1 MSAGETAVTPPI
13 NSTPAPEFATPPAT
27 PAAYSRI
34 LIVDDEPPNVLLLE
48 RILARA
54 GGFENRSTTDP
65 LAVVGLVRD
74 FGPDLI
80 LLDLHMPGKDG
91 FAVMA
96 EVQALL
102 PPGAFLP
109 IIVLTAD
116 ATARTKLR
124 ALDAG
129 ATDFLTKPLDH
140 AEVLLRIRN
149 KLHTRRLHAQLAI
162 QNEELESTVR
172 ERTTDLRQAL
182 AEVKE
187 MQTQLIRQE
196 RLSAFGTMAGGVA
209 HDFNNALSVILGYSE
224 MLLVD
229 DQRLKPADR
238 EQYLRTIIT
247 AAKDSA
253 TIIGRLREF
262 YRPSDERDTREHVD
276 FAQLAAE
283 AVALT
288 QPRWKAGTVSSTRP
302 ISVVLDTHPVAP
314 VSGNAAE
321 LRELLTNLI
330 FNAVDAM
337 PEGGAITVAVRPE
350 EDHVIVQVADEGT
363 GMDEETRARCLEP
376 FLTTKGEAGTGLG
389 LAMVYGI
396 AQRHHATMDL
406 QSRLGE
412 GTTFTFSFQAEKPLE
427 PEAAATEPRLH
438 LAHALRILVVDDQP
452 FICEIHE
459 QYLFHDGHSVLPLT
473 DPRAALDALK
483 KERFDLLVT
492 DQEMPE
498 LDGPALAAAARE
510 IQPDI
515 RTILL
520 TGYGREEIVNEA
532 AIDRVVG
539 KPASIDSLREAI
551 AEVFAE
557 TAAP

>member
-1 MSAGETAVTPPI
+1 MNGPPA
-13 NSTPAPEFATPPAT
+13 SPPAT
-27 PAAYSRI
+27 AAAFSRI
-34 LIVDDEPPNVLLLE
+34 LIVDDEPANVVLLE
-48 RILARA
+48 RLLARA
-54 GGFENRSTTDP
+54 GGFETRSTTDP
-65 LAVVGLVRD
+65 HRTVQLVRD
-74 FGPDLI
+74 FSPDLI
-80 LLDLHMPGKDG
+80 LLDLHMPKMDG

-116 ATARTKLR
+116 ATARTRLR

-149 KLHTRRLHAQLAI
+149 HLHTRRLHAQLAI
-162 QNEELESTVR
+162 HNEELESAVR
-172 ERTTDLRQAL
+172 ERTTELRQAL
-182 AEVKE
+182 TEVKQ
-187 MQTQLIRQE
+187 MQTQLIKQE

-229 DQRLKPADR
+229 HARLQPHER

-247 AAKDSA
+247 AAKDSG
-253 TIIGRLREF
+253 TIIARLREF
-262 YRPSDERDTREHVD
+262 YRPSDHRDSREHVD

-283 AVALT
+283 AVSLT
-288 QPRWKAGTVSSTRP
+288 QPRWKAGANACAGR
-302 ISVVLDTHPVAP
+302 ISVHLDTEPVPP

-337 PEGGAITVAVRPE
+337 PDGGAITVVVRAE
-350 EDHVIVQVADEGT
+350 EDHVLVQVTDEGT

-376 FLTTKGEAGTGLG
+376 FFTTKGEAGTGLG

-396 AQRHHATMDL
+396 AQRHSATMDL
-406 QSRLGE
+406 QSEKGQ
-412 GTTFTFSFQAEKPLE
+412 GTTFTFSFQAETPSSE
-427 PEAAATEPRLH
+427 PAAAEEPPLH

-459 QYLFHDGHSVLPLT
+459 QYLFHDGHSALALT
-473 DPRAALDALK
+473 EPSAALDALK
-483 KERFDLLVT
+483 RERFDLLVT

-498 LDGPALAAAARE
+498 LNGAALAAAARK
-510 IQPDI
+510 IQPGI

-520 TGYGREEIVNEA
+520 TGYGSSAIVHEP
-532 AIDRVVG
+532 AIDRILG
-539 KPASIDSLREAI
+539 KPVSIEGLREAI

-557 TAAP
+557 STP